1 MRNEISRRDPHFC
14 LITYA
19 GSIDILRCFFS
30 RKNPLAWLLIF
41 SEKPMSPE
49 LNFDI
54 PINHY
59 IIFSTLKFLANEK
72 FVSRGNHTV
81 SWLRKSS
88 FFFSS
93 EFLYGSLPIFAERK
107 RELYLSRWKGMIDFF
122 ERKDN
127 ISWKL
132 SEFKIRRKTKIHSK
146 SRSPFKDG
154 KAKRKGILERV

>member
-72 FVSRGNHTV
+72 FVSRGNDTV

-88 FFFSS
+88 FF
-93 EFLYGSLPIFAERK
+93 SLPNFCTGRCQYLRSEKGSFTFLDGREWLTFWTERQHFVKAERVQDPEK
-107 RELYLSRWKGMIDFF
+107 NK
-122 ERKDN
+122 
-127 ISWKL
+127 ISLQKQ
-132 SEFKIRRKTKIHSK
+132 K
-146 SRSPFKDG
+146 PF
-154 KAKRKGILERV
+154 

>member
-72 FVSRGNHTV
+72 FVSRGNDTV

-107 RELYLSRWKGMIDFF
+107 RELYLSRWKGMIDFLNGKTTF
-122 ERKDN
+122 RE
-127 ISWKL
+127 SWA
-132 SEFKIRRKTKIHSK
+132 S
-146 SRSPFKDG
+146 SRSGEKQNFTP
-154 KAKRKGILERV
+154 KAEALLKTAKQKEREF